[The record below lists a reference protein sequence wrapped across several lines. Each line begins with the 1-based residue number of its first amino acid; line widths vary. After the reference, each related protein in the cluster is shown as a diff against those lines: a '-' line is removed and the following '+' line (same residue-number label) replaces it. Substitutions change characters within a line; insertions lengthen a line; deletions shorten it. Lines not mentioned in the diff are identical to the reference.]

1 MRALRLLACGAVLVL
16 AVSSQRVFT
25 AADPATPA
33 PNATMP
39 PLENGPFVTKTFTP
53 APGTA
58 PRRGARRVPA
68 YRTQTVTVE
77 LAEQDGA
84 FAVSM
89 FSFGKPFTADPS
101 KLHFTVRSLERK
113 GAQPAPFDASVGAP
127 VLDRSFVQAQPAGTM
142 TVFHLPVAF
151 RARPALPGMYDI
163 AVQFDSGFAQY
174 EDGTSVPAESPERAH
189 WNVYWPDER
198 DGDAG
203 LRETRAQLAGKIAY
217 GYGGVVLSCG
227 GASFNMYLADVG
239 FRVRSVERRRGV
251 VMRLWTGSTTQHGN
265 DAAYWFFAVDPLAIR
280 AESPSAHAFA
290 TGGST
295 QPVGNAP
302 CPGLTLADPWH
313 AGVTLSTTPPPP
325 LPAGYDQFVIAVGM
339 SRADVAWRRG
349 YPQGYFRRE
358 ELDAQD
364 VWSYFAAIPDNY
376 TVTFRNDR
384 VVSFTTARGLP

>member
-1 MRALRLLACGAVLVL
+1 MRALRLLACGALLVL
-16 AVSSQRVFT
+16 AVSAHRVST
-25 AADPATPA
+25 AADPATPE
-33 PNATMP
+33 PNATM
-39 PLENGPFVTKTFTP
+39 NTFTP
-53 APGTA
+53 APITP
-58 PRRGARRVPA
+58 PRPGARRVP
-68 YRTQTVTVE
+68 YRPQTASVG

-84 FAVSM
+84 FAVSIS
-89 FSFGKPFTADPS
+89 SFGKPFTVDPS
-101 KLHFTVRSLERK
+101 ELHFTIRSLERDSS
-113 GAQPAPFDASVGAP
+113 QPAPFDATVGAP
-127 VLDRSFVQAQPAGTM
+127 VLDRSFAQAQPAGTM
-142 TVFHLPVAF
+142 TVFHLPVVF
-151 RARPALPGMYDI
+151 RSQPARGMYDV
-163 AVQFDSGFAQY
+163 ALQFDPGFARY
-174 EDGTSVPAESPERAH
+174 EDGTALPEERPWTARS
-189 WNVYWPDER
+189 NVYWPDEG

-203 LRETRAQLAGKIAY
+203 LRAARAQLAGKTAY

-239 FRVRSVERRRGV
+239 FHVRSVERRRGV
-251 VMRLWTGSTTQHGN
+251 VERLWTGSTPQHGN

-280 AESPSAHAFA
+280 AEYPSAHAFA
-290 TGGST
+290 TGGSS
-295 QPVGNAP
+295 QPAGNAP

-313 AGVTLSTTPPPP
+313 VGVTLTTTPPPP

-376 TVTFRNDR
+376 TVSFRGDR